1 VIQIDEPQP
10 AIKVNRRSPQSVF
23 AWIVP
28 SFLLLIALMLLGYFY
43 ILPMYAEE
51 PAVET
56 NVVDVDPFYYQ
67 IETLKE
73 KNIGLMGDLA
83 LAQRSAEIDSKAA
96 KELLVTLSERE
107 KEMRE
112 LKEELSLLRSMLSP
126 EKTTSGLGV
135 RSFVLHALDK
145 PGRFAFKLMLIRV
158 GDSDPAEVTRGRMII
173 RAQGSQGG
181 KNKTLDWEAIMV
193 PGSSE
198 LKFRF
203 QFFQRLKGTV
213 SFPEGFKPENILVK
227 AEPLEE
233 KHPSFQKVYSWSAIL
248 KDGNHYVGKK

>member
-1 VIQIDEPQP
+1 
-10 AIKVNRRSPQSVF
+10 VF
-23 AWIVP
+23 VWIVP
-28 SFLLLIALMLLGYFY
+28 SFLLLIALVLLGYFY
-43 ILPMYAEE
+43 ILPVYIDE
-51 PAVET
+51 PVIET
-56 NVVDVDPFYYQ
+56 NAVDVDPFYYQ
-67 IETLKE
+67 IEALKE

-96 KELLVTLSERE
+96 KELLITLSERE
-107 KEMRE
+107 KKMRK

-126 EKTTSGLGV
+126 EKITPGLGV

-145 PGRFAFKLMLIRV
+145 SGRFAFKLMLVRV
-158 GDSDPAEVTRGRMII
+158 GDSDPAEVTKGRI
-173 RAQGSQGG
+173 RIRVQGSQEG

-213 SFPEGFKPENILVK
+213 SFPKGFKPENILVK
-227 AEPLEE
+227 AEPSEG
-233 KHPSFQKVYSWSAIL
+233 KHLSFQKVYSWSSIL
-248 KDGNHYVGKK
+248 KDGNYYVGKK